1 LHHNLLMIPSRTWN
15 YFADFFFATAFFR
28 LLTDRLAAFFTAAQ
42 RLTAAFFAAADRSS
56 GVIFAYRLAT
66 IWEPIDFFSA
76 IAEL

>member
-1 LHHNLLMIPSRTWN
+1 MIPSRTWN
-15 YFADFFFATAFFR
+15 YFADFFFPAAFFR
-28 LLTDRLAAFFTAAQ
+28 LLAGRFAVFFTAAQ

-66 IWEPIDFFSA
+66 IWEPIDLFSA